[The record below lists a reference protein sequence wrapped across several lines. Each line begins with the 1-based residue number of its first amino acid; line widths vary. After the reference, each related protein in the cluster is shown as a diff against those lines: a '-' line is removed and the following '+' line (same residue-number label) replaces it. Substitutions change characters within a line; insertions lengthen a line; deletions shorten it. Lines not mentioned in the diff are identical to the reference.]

1 MGGTSS
7 STQTSTS
14 QATPYAAAQP
24 GLTTALSGLNGLA
37 GNAGLNA
44 TESGAINQ
52 LVSNAQGGNPYT
64 GAIGASASGL
74 LSGGGAQ
81 SNDAAIASNL
91 ASYRAALAPYASGS
105 MIGNNSALQG
115 QLDQIAT
122 DTTKQVNDA
131 AAAAGRSGSPEATQ
145 ALARGI
151 AQGEAPVIAGQ
162 YNTDVGNQL
171 AASNALYGAGNSTY
185 GLLNTNQQTA
195 DNNQIAGA
203 GQANS
208 ALQAQNYGPNA
219 VLNAEQQAFSIPASN
234 YTTLLG
240 AISPIAQAFGTNT
253 SNQTGTQTMSP
264 DQQFATIAG
273 GFGSLFGGNG
283 GGAANNAKTF
293 FRFG

>member
-14 QATPYAAAQP
+14 QATPYAGAQP
-24 GLTTALSGLNGLA
+24 GLTSALSGLNGLA

-52 LVSNAQGGNPYT
+52 LVSNAQAGNPYAALT
-64 GAIGASASGL
+64 GTSATGL

-81 SNDAAIASNL
+81 ANDAAISGNL
-91 ASYRAALAPYASGS
+91 GNFQKQLTPYADGS
-105 MIGNNSALQG
+105 MIGSNPALQG

-171 AASNALYGAGNSTY
+171 NAANALYGAGNSTY

-195 DNNQIAGA
+195 NNNQVAGA
-203 GQANS
+203 SQATN
-208 ALQAQNYGPNA
+208 ALQAQNYAPNA
-219 VLNAEQQAFSIPASN
+219 ILNAEQQAFSIPANN

-240 AISPIAQAFGTNT
+240 ALSPVAQAFGTNT
-253 SNQTGTQTMSP
+253 GTQTGTQTLSP
-264 DQQFATIAG
+264 AQQFATIAQG
-273 GFGSLFGGNG
+273 IGNLWP
-283 GGAANNAKTF
+283 KTS
-293 FRFG
+293 R